1 MFSYWTTH
9 YSGSIAERMKFSS
22 WVIFTVI
29 WSTIV
34 YDLVAHMVWAAY
46 PVENSDGT
54 TTVAFG
60 WLRAIGA
67 IVRAA
72 TLASR
77 PVPFPVP
84 PHRSSTP
91 VHIRASPCESV
102 A

>member
-1 MFSYWTTH
+1 
-9 YSGSIAERMKFSS
+9 MKFSS